1 MRMIGI
7 VILAAGIL
15 ALAYGGFS
23 YTRQTHDV
31 KVGALEISLSEK
43 NRVNVPIWAG
53 VVLAVVGGGLL
64 ISGKKEPLASR
75 GGLARDCVARRP
87 PPARPVN

>member
-31 KVGALEISLSEK
+31 KVGSLEISLSEK
-43 NRVNVPIWAG
+43 NRVNVPMWAG

-64 ISGKKEPLASR
+64 ISGKK
-75 GGLARDCVARRP
+75 
-87 PPARPVN
+87 

>member
-15 ALAYGGFS
+15 ALVYGGFS
-23 YTRQTHDV
+23 YTRQTHDA
-31 KVGALEISLSEK
+31 KVGPLEISLSE
-43 NRVNVPIWAG
+43 NRRVNVPVWAG

-64 ISGKKEPLASR
+64 ISGKK
-75 GGLARDCVARRP
+75 
-87 PPARPVN
+87 

>member
-15 ALAYGGFS
+15 ALVYGGFS
-23 YTRQTHDV
+23 YTRETHDA
-31 KVGALEISLSEK
+31 KLGSLEISVSE
-43 NRVNVPIWAG
+43 NRRVNVPVWAG

-64 ISGKKEPLASR
+64 LSGKK
-75 GGLARDCVARRP
+75 
-87 PPARPVN
+87 